1 MRKDFSNASAAMTMM
16 TGLIERPT
24 AEVITTSSPAA
35 RIARVEILHDLAAV
49 ESIWRALEQPG
60 ELSTPYQR
68 YDLLNAWQ
76 RHVGSSEGLA
86 PFIVVASDGE
96 RRPLL
101 LMPLALQRPAGIRI
115 ARFIGG
121 KHTTFNMPLWRRD
134 FAQSATAADL
144 AALVAGLRA
153 HGAADALALT
163 QQPSRWLGLANPM
176 ALLPHQ
182 ESVNDCPLLTM
193 VPGALP
199 KERISGS
206 FRRRLNGKERKL
218 QTLPGYRYCVAA
230 TDADITRLLDAF
242 FRIKPMRMAAQKL
255 PDVFADP
262 GVEGFIREACAA
274 KRPDGS
280 RVIEIHALECDDEM
294 IAIFAGVADGRRFSM
309 MFNTYTLSDNAR
321 YSPGLIL
328 MRNIIDDY
336 AERGYSSL
344 DLGIGSDDYK
354 LLFCK
359 ELEPIFDSFVALS
372 GRGQIAATAL
382 SSVSRAKR
390 LVKQTPALMQFAQR
404 IRGALHR

>member
-16 TGLIERPT
+16 AGLIERPT
-24 AEVITTSSPAA
+24 AEVKPISSPAA
-35 RIARVEILHDLAAV
+35 RIARVDIVRDLAAV

-76 RHVGSSEGLA
+76 RHVGTSENLA
-86 PFIVVASDGE
+86 PFIVVASDAE
-96 RRPLL
+96 LRPLL
-101 LMPLALQRPAGIRI
+101 LMPLALQQRAGIRT
-115 ARFIGG
+115 AQFLGG
-121 KHTTFNMPLWRRD
+121 KHTTFNMPLWQRD

-144 AALVAGLRA
+144 AALIAGLRA
-153 HGAADALALT
+153 HGAADVLALT
-163 QQPSRWLGLANPM
+163 QQPSRWAGCANPM

-193 VPGALP
+193 EPGAEP
-199 KERISGS
+199 KARISGS

-218 QTLPGYRYCVAA
+218 QTLPGYRYGIAA
-230 TDADITRLLDAF
+230 TDTDITRLLDAF

-262 GVEGFIREACAA
+262 GVEDFIRDACAA
-274 KRPDGS
+274 RRPDGS
-280 RVIEIHALECDDEM
+280 RAIEIHALECDDEM
-294 IAIFAGVADGRRFSM
+294 IAIFAGVADGDRFSM
-309 MFNTYTLSDNAR
+309 MFNTYTLSDSAR

-328 MRNIIDDY
+328 MRNIIDHY
-336 AERGYSSL
+336 AERGYTSL
-344 DLGIGSDDYK
+344 DLGIGSDEYK

-359 ELEPIFDSFVALS
+359 GMEPIFDSFVALS
-372 GRGQIAATAL
+372 SRGRIAAAAL
-382 SSVSRAKR
+382 SSVARTKR
-390 LVKQTPALMQFAQR
+390 LIKQTPALMQFAQR